1 MNAAPLVPVKMLKTG
16 EMDGI
21 TYLKGIEYPLDEATA
36 RRLMR
41 TVPSFRNED

>member
-1 MNAAPLVPVKMLKTG
+1 MTAPLVPVKVLKTG

-21 TYLKGIEYPLDEATA
+21 TYLAGVEYLLDEDTA
-36 RRLMR
+36 HRLMR